1 MYIRTEMEKIIT
13 AVTLTFSITFLSLYM
28 DSINAAQVQNEGMF
42 KRTKWLK
49 GLDTS
54 QLNYGVAVS
63 DVDNDGSLEWIVA
76 GFSGPNFV
84 LKYNATTKRLVNLAK
99 QDQRFSA
106 IGDVGGQA
114 IGVCACDIDGDGR
127 EEIYF
132 LNTNNAYA
140 GRADY
145 GDSLFKWRNG
155 RYVNLYSDPVNSRM
169 DAKSFAGR
177 SVACIDRLGTGKY
190 SIIIATYSQG
200 GTGNF
205 ALVEMDENHPSNNV
219 RSGNIVLKNVASIA
233 NINKATGGR
242 GLVVGPILGNNG
254 KSDIF
259 FGNEGN
265 PWMGNPGD
273 NFLFKNLG
281 NGSFEDV
288 AEQAEIQDKYNNARG
303 ISLGDFN
310 RDGLLDIAYGNW
322 AGPHRLFMQY
332 KSAKGMRKF
341 KNVATG
347 DYAVPTKIRTVIAAD
362 FDNNGDTD
370 IFMNNI
376 CSHRNPNDREPNKLF
391 TVVPNP
397 SNNSNDPVIR
407 KIDIG
412 QAKEPRGFGTGA
424 AVTDMD
430 GDGLLD
436 LLVSHGE
443 SKTQPLQVYKVNRQ
457 LARNA
462 TGRKNNWVRVFP
474 RTKYGAPARGAHVK
488 LTTRSGRVYS
498 SVIDGGSGYLCQME
512 PIAHFGIGEDKP
524 QRLEVQYPDGVIVTV
539 SLRKS
544 DKNKIHFVDHP
555 NKVHQ

>member
-1 MYIRTEMEKIIT
+1 MNKIMMFQTTLIFVWT
-13 AVTLTFSITFLSLYM
+13 LHTIFAVPQP
-28 DSINAAQVQNEGMF
+28 DGMF
-42 KRTKWLK
+42 IKTNWLK
-49 GLDTS
+49 NLDTS

-84 LKYNATTKRLVNLAK
+84 LKFDRATKRLINLA
-99 QDQRFSA
+99 QDHRYNA
-106 IGDVGGQA
+106 IADQGGQA

-155 RYVNLYSDPVNSRM
+155 KYVNLYTDPVNSRM
-169 DAKSFAGR
+169 EAKSFAGR

-190 SIIIATYSQG
+190 SIVIATYSRG
-200 GTGNF
+200 GVGNF
-205 ALVEMDENHPSNNV
+205 ALVEMDENHPSNDV
-219 RSGNIVLKNVASIA
+219 STGNIVLKNVASVA
-233 NINKATGGR
+233 KINKATGGR

-254 KSDIF
+254 RSDIF

-281 NGSFEDV
+281 NGSFEDI
-288 AEQAEIQDKYNNARG
+288 AELAEIQDKYNNARG
-303 ISLGDFN
+303 ISLADFN

-322 AGPHRLFMQY
+322 EGEHRLFMQY
-332 KSAKGMRKF
+332 KAVGEARKF
-341 KNVATG
+341 RNIANRQ
-347 DYAVPTKIRTVIAAD
+347 YAVPTKIRTVIAAD

-376 CSHRNPNDREPNKLF
+376 CSHRDPNDREPNKLF
-391 TVVPNP
+391 TVIPNQF
-397 SNNSNDPVIR
+397 NNSSDPEI
-407 KIDIG
+407 KKMNIG

-424 AVTDMD
+424 AITDMD
-430 GDGLLD
+430 GDGVLD
-436 LLVSHGE
+436 LLISHGE
-443 SKTQPLQVYKVNRQ
+443 SQTQPLKVYRVNRDVS
-457 LARNA
+457 RNQA
-462 TGRKNNWVRVFP
+462 GKYNWVRVFP
-474 RTKYGAPARGAHVK
+474 RTKYGAPARGALVK
-488 LTTRSGRVYS
+488 LTTRTGRVYS

-512 PIAHFGIGEDKP
+512 PVAHFGLGEDKP
-524 QRLEVQYPDGVIVTV
+524 MKLDVQYPDGVVV
-539 SLRKS
+539 SASLRKS
-544 DKNKIHFVDHP
+544 DKNKVHFVDHP
-555 NKVHQ
+555 DKVN

>member
-1 MYIRTEMEKIIT
+1 MNKIMMSQTTLIFVWT
-13 AVTLTFSITFLSLYM
+13 LHTIFAVPQP
-28 DSINAAQVQNEGMF
+28 DGMF
-42 KRTKWLK
+42 IKTNWLK
-49 GLDTS
+49 NLDTS

-84 LKYNATTKRLVNLAK
+84 LKFDRATKRLINLA
-99 QDQRFSA
+99 QDHRYSA
-106 IGDVGGQA
+106 IADQGGQA

-155 RYVNLYSDPVNSRM
+155 KYVNLYTDPVNSRM
-169 DAKSFAGR
+169 EAKSFAGR

-190 SIIIATYSQG
+190 SIVIATYSRG
-200 GTGNF
+200 GVGNF
-205 ALVEMDENHPSNNV
+205 ALVEMDENHPSNDV
-219 RSGNIVLKNVASIA
+219 STGIIVLKNVASVAKID
-233 NINKATGGR
+233 KATGGR

-254 KSDIF
+254 RSDIF

-281 NGSFEDV
+281 NGSFEDI

-303 ISLGDFN
+303 ISLADFN

-322 AGPHRLFMQY
+322 EGEHRLFMQY
-332 KSAKGMRKF
+332 KAVGEARKF
-341 KNVATG
+341 RNIANRQ
-347 DYAVPTKIRTVIAAD
+347 YAVPTKIRTVIAAD

-376 CSHRNPNDREPNKLF
+376 CSHRDPNDREPNKLF
-391 TVVPNP
+391 TVIPNQF
-397 SNNSNDPVIR
+397 NNSSDPEI
-407 KIDIG
+407 KKMNIG

-424 AVTDMD
+424 AITDMD
-430 GDGLLD
+430 GDGVLD
-436 LLVSHGE
+436 LLISHGE
-443 SKTQPLQVYKVNRQ
+443 SQTQPLKVYRVNRDVS
-457 LARNA
+457 RNQA
-462 TGRKNNWVRVFP
+462 GKYNWVRVFP
-474 RTKYGAPARGAHVK
+474 RTKYGAPARGALVK
-488 LTTRSGRVYS
+488 LTTRTGRVYS

-512 PIAHFGIGEDKP
+512 PVAHFGLGEDKP
-524 QRLEVQYPDGVIVTV
+524 MKLDVQYPDGVVV
-539 SLRKS
+539 SASLRKS
-544 DKNKIHFVDHP
+544 DKNKVHFVDHP
-555 NKVHQ
+555 DKVN

>member
-1 MYIRTEMEKIIT
+1 MNKIMMFQTTLIFVWT
-13 AVTLTFSITFLSLYM
+13 LHTIFAVPQP
-28 DSINAAQVQNEGMF
+28 DGMF
-42 KRTKWLK
+42 IKTNWLK
-49 GLDTS
+49 NLDTS

-84 LKYNATTKRLVNLAK
+84 LKFDRATKRLINLA
-99 QDQRFSA
+99 QDHRYSA
-106 IGDVGGQA
+106 IADQSGQA

-155 RYVNLYSDPVNSRM
+155 KYVNLYTDPVNSRM
-169 DAKSFAGR
+169 EAKSFAGR

-190 SIIIATYSQG
+190 SIVIATYSRG
-200 GTGNF
+200 GVGNF
-205 ALVEMDENHPSNNV
+205 ALVEMDENHPSNDV
-219 RSGNIVLKNVASIA
+219 STGNIVLKNVASVAKID
-233 NINKATGGR
+233 KATGGR

-254 KSDIF
+254 RSDIF

-281 NGSFEDV
+281 NGSFEDI

-303 ISLGDFN
+303 ISLADFN

-322 AGPHRLFMQY
+322 EGEHRLFMQY
-332 KSAKGMRKF
+332 KAVGEARKF
-341 KNVATG
+341 RNIANRQ
-347 DYAVPTKIRTVIAAD
+347 YAVPTKIRTVIAAD

-376 CSHRNPNDREPNKLF
+376 CSHRDPNDREPNKLF
-391 TVVPNP
+391 TVIPNQF
-397 SNNSNDPVIR
+397 NNSSDPEI
-407 KIDIG
+407 KKMNIG

-424 AVTDMD
+424 AITDMD
-430 GDGLLD
+430 GDGVLD
-436 LLVSHGE
+436 LLISHGE
-443 SKTQPLQVYKVNRQ
+443 SQTQPLKVYRVNRDVR
-457 LARNA
+457 RNQA
-462 TGRKNNWVRVFP
+462 GKYNWVRVFP
-474 RTKYGAPARGAHVK
+474 RTKYGAPARGALVK
-488 LTTRSGRVYS
+488 LTTSTGRVYS

-512 PIAHFGIGEDKP
+512 PLAHFGLGEDKP
-524 QRLEVQYPDGVIVTV
+524 MKLDVQYPDGVVV
-539 SLRKS
+539 SASLRKS
-544 DKNKIHFVDHP
+544 DKNKVHFVDHP
-555 NKVHQ
+555 DKVN

>member
-1 MYIRTEMEKIIT
+1 MNKIMMFQTTLIFVWT
-13 AVTLTFSITFLSLYM
+13 LHTIFAVPQP
-28 DSINAAQVQNEGMF
+28 DGMF
-42 KRTKWLK
+42 IKTNWLK
-49 GLDTS
+49 NLDTS

-84 LKYNATTKRLVNLAK
+84 LKFDRATKRLINLA
-99 QDQRFSA
+99 QDHRYSA
-106 IGDVGGQA
+106 IADQGGQA

-127 EEIYF
+127 EEFYF

-155 RYVNLYSDPVNSRM
+155 KYVNLYTDPVNSRM
-169 DAKSFAGR
+169 EAKSFAGR

-190 SIIIATYSQG
+190 SIVIATYSRG
-200 GTGNF
+200 GVGNF
-205 ALVEMDENHPSNNV
+205 ALVEMDENHPSNEV
-219 RSGNIVLKNVASIA
+219 STGNIVLKNVASVARID
-233 NINKATGGR
+233 KATGGR

-254 KSDIF
+254 RSDIF

-281 NGSFEDV
+281 NGSFEDI

-303 ISLGDFN
+303 ISLADFN

-322 AGPHRLFMQY
+322 EGEHRLFMQY
-332 KSAKGMRKF
+332 KAVGEARKF
-341 KNVATG
+341 RNIANRQ
-347 DYAVPTKIRTVIAAD
+347 YAVPTKIRTVIAAD

-376 CSHRNPNDREPNKLF
+376 CSHRDPNDREPNKLF
-391 TVVPNP
+391 TVIPNQF
-397 SNNSNDPVIR
+397 NNSSDPEI
-407 KIDIG
+407 KKMNIG

-424 AVTDMD
+424 AITDMD
-430 GDGLLD
+430 GDGILD
-436 LLVSHGE
+436 LLISHGE
-443 SKTQPLQVYKVNRQ
+443 SQTQPLKVYRVNRDVS
-457 LARNA
+457 RNQA
-462 TGRKNNWVRVFP
+462 GKYNWVRVFP
-474 RTKYGAPARGAHVK
+474 RTKYGAPARGALVK
-488 LTTRSGRVYS
+488 LTTRTGRVYS

-512 PIAHFGIGEDKP
+512 PVAHFGLGEDKP
-524 QRLEVQYPDGVIVTV
+524 MKLDVQYPDGVVV
-539 SLRKS
+539 SASLRKS
-544 DKNKIHFVDHP
+544 DKNKVHFVDHP
-555 NKVHQ
+555 DKVN

>member
-1 MYIRTEMEKIIT
+1 MQWSRATRKDGADMNKIMMFQTTLIFVWT
-13 AVTLTFSITFLSLYM
+13 LHTIFAVPQP
-28 DSINAAQVQNEGMF
+28 DGMF
-42 KRTKWLK
+42 IKTNWLK
-49 GLDTS
+49 NLDTS

-84 LKYNATTKRLVNLAK
+84 LKFDRATKRLINLA
-99 QDQRFSA
+99 QDHRYSA
-106 IGDVGGQA
+106 IADQGGQA

-155 RYVNLYSDPVNSRM
+155 KYVNLYTDPVNSRM
-169 DAKSFAGR
+169 EAKSFAGR

-190 SIIIATYSQG
+190 SIVIATYSRG
-200 GTGNF
+200 GVGNF
-205 ALVEMDENHPSNNV
+205 ALVEMDENHPSNEV
-219 RSGNIVLKNVASIA
+219 STGNIVLKNVASVAKID
-233 NINKATGGR
+233 KATGGR

-254 KSDIF
+254 RSDIF

-281 NGSFEDV
+281 NGSFEDI

-303 ISLGDFN
+303 ISLADFN

-322 AGPHRLFMQY
+322 EGEHRLFMQY
-332 KSAKGMRKF
+332 KAVGEARKF
-341 KNVATG
+341 RNIANRQ
-347 DYAVPTKIRTVIAAD
+347 YAVPTKIRTVIAAD
-362 FDNNGDTD
+362 FDNNGDTE

-376 CSHRNPNDREPNKLF
+376 CSHRDLNDREPNKLF
-391 TVVPNP
+391 TVIPNQF
-397 SNNSNDPVIR
+397 NNSSDPEI
-407 KIDIG
+407 KKMNIG

-424 AVTDMD
+424 AITDMD
-430 GDGLLD
+430 GDGVLD
-436 LLVSHGE
+436 LLISHGE
-443 SKTQPLQVYKVNRQ
+443 SQTQPLKVYRVNRDVS
-457 LARNA
+457 RNQA
-462 TGRKNNWVRVFP
+462 GKYNWVRVFP
-474 RTKYGAPARGAHVK
+474 RTKYGAPARGALVK
-488 LTTRSGRVYS
+488 LTTRTGRVYS

-512 PIAHFGIGEDKP
+512 PVAHFGLGEDKP
-524 QRLEVQYPDGVIVTV
+524 MKLDVQYPDGVVV
-539 SLRKS
+539 SASLRKS
-544 DKNKIHFVDHP
+544 DKNKVHFVDHP
-555 NKVHQ
+555 DKVN

>member
-1 MYIRTEMEKIIT
+1 MFQTTLIFVWTLHTIF
-13 AVTLTFSITFLSLYM
+13 AVPQP
-28 DSINAAQVQNEGMF
+28 DRMF
-42 KRTKWLK
+42 IKTNWLK
-49 GLDTS
+49 NLDTS

-84 LKYNATTKRLVNLAK
+84 LKFDRATKRLINLA
-99 QDQRFSA
+99 QDHRYSA
-106 IGDVGGQA
+106 IADQGGQA

-155 RYVNLYSDPVNSRM
+155 KYVNLYTDPVNSRM
-169 DAKSFAGR
+169 EAKSFAGR

-190 SIIIATYSQG
+190 SIVIATYSRG
-200 GTGNF
+200 GVGNF
-205 ALVEMDENHPSNNV
+205 ALVEMDENHPSNDV
-219 RSGNIVLKNVASIA
+219 STGNIVLKNVASVAKID
-233 NINKATGGR
+233 KATGGR

-254 KSDIF
+254 RSDIF

-281 NGSFEDV
+281 NGSFEDI

-303 ISLGDFN
+303 ISLADFN

-322 AGPHRLFMQY
+322 EGEHRLFMQY
-332 KSAKGMRKF
+332 KAVGEARKF
-341 KNVATG
+341 RNIANRQ
-347 DYAVPTKIRTVIAAD
+347 YAVPTKIRTVIAAD

-376 CSHRNPNDREPNKLF
+376 CSHRDPNDREPNKLF
-391 TVVPNP
+391 TVIPNQF
-397 SNNSNDPVIR
+397 NNSSDPEI
-407 KIDIG
+407 KKMNIG

-424 AVTDMD
+424 AITDMD
-430 GDGLLD
+430 GDGVLD
-436 LLVSHGE
+436 LLISHGE
-443 SKTQPLQVYKVNRQ
+443 SQTQPLKVYRVNRDVS
-457 LARNA
+457 RNQA
-462 TGRKNNWVRVFP
+462 GKYNWVRVFP
-474 RTKYGAPARGAHVK
+474 RTKYGAPARGALVK
-488 LTTRSGRVYS
+488 LTTRTGRVYS

-512 PIAHFGIGEDKP
+512 PVAHFGLGEDKP
-524 QRLEVQYPDGVIVTV
+524 MKLDVQYPDGVVV
-539 SLRKS
+539 SASLRKS
-544 DKNKIHFVDHP
+544 DKNKVHFVDHP
-555 NKVHQ
+555 DKVN

>member
-1 MYIRTEMEKIIT
+1 MQWSRATRKDGADMNKIMMFQTTLIFVWT
-13 AVTLTFSITFLSLYM
+13 LHTIFAVPQP
-28 DSINAAQVQNEGMF
+28 DGMF
-42 KRTKWLK
+42 IKTNWLK
-49 GLDTS
+49 NLDTS

-84 LKYNATTKRLVNLAK
+84 LKFDRATKRLINLA
-99 QDQRFSA
+99 QDHRYSA
-106 IGDVGGQA
+106 IADQGGQA

-155 RYVNLYSDPVNSRM
+155 KYVNLYTDPVNSRM
-169 DAKSFAGR
+169 EAKSFAGR

-190 SIIIATYSQG
+190 SIVIATYSRG
-200 GTGNF
+200 GVGNF
-205 ALVEMDENHPSNNV
+205 ALVEMDENHPSNDV
-219 RSGNIVLKNVASIA
+219 STGNIVLKNVASVAKID
-233 NINKATGGR
+233 KATGGR

-254 KSDIF
+254 RSDIF

-281 NGSFEDV
+281 NGSFEDI

-303 ISLGDFN
+303 ISLADFN

-322 AGPHRLFMQY
+322 EGEHRLFMQY
-332 KSAKGMRKF
+332 KAVGEARKF
-341 KNVATG
+341 RNIANRQ
-347 DYAVPTKIRTVIAAD
+347 YAVPTKIRTVIAAD

-376 CSHRNPNDREPNKLF
+376 CSHRDPNDREPNKLF
-391 TVVPNP
+391 TVIPNQF
-397 SNNSNDPVIR
+397 NNSSDPEI
-407 KIDIG
+407 KKMNIG

-424 AVTDMD
+424 AITDMD
-430 GDGLLD
+430 GDGVLD
-436 LLVSHGE
+436 LLISHGE
-443 SKTQPLQVYKVNRQ
+443 SQTQPLKVYRVNRDVS
-457 LARNA
+457 RNQA
-462 TGRKNNWVRVFP
+462 GKYNWVRVFP
-474 RTKYGAPARGAHVK
+474 RTKYGAPARGALVK
-488 LTTRSGRVYS
+488 LTTRTGRVYS

-512 PIAHFGIGEDKP
+512 PVAHFGLGEDKP
-524 QRLEVQYPDGVIVTV
+524 MKLDVQYPDGVVV
-539 SLRKS
+539 SASLRKS
-544 DKNKIHFVDHP
+544 DKNKVHFVDHP
-555 NKVHQ
+555 DKVN

>member
-1 MYIRTEMEKIIT
+1 MNKIMMFQTTLIFVWT
-13 AVTLTFSITFLSLYM
+13 LHTIFAVPQP
-28 DSINAAQVQNEGMF
+28 DGMF
-42 KRTKWLK
+42 IKTNWLK
-49 GLDTS
+49 NLDTS

-84 LKYNATTKRLVNLAK
+84 LKFDRATKRLINLA
-99 QDQRFSA
+99 QDHRYSA
-106 IGDVGGQA
+106 IADQGGQA

-155 RYVNLYSDPVNSRM
+155 KYVNLYTDPVNSRM
-169 DAKSFAGR
+169 EAKSFAGR

-190 SIIIATYSQG
+190 SIVIATYSRG
-200 GTGNF
+200 GVGNF
-205 ALVEMDENHPSNNV
+205 ALVEMDENHPSNEV
-219 RSGNIVLKNVASIA
+219 STGNIVLKNVASVAKID
-233 NINKATGGR
+233 KATGGR

-254 KSDIF
+254 RSDIF

-281 NGSFEDV
+281 NGSFEDI

-303 ISLGDFN
+303 ISLADFN

-322 AGPHRLFMQY
+322 EGEHRLFMQF
-332 KSAKGMRKF
+332 KAVGEARKF
-341 KNVATG
+341 RNIANRQ
-347 DYAVPTKIRTVIAAD
+347 YAVPTKIRTVIAAD
-362 FDNNGDTD
+362 FDNNGDTE

-376 CSHRNPNDREPNKLF
+376 CSHRDLNDREPNKLF
-391 TVVPNP
+391 TVIPNQF
-397 SNNSNDPVIR
+397 NNSSDPEI
-407 KIDIG
+407 KKMNIG

-424 AVTDMD
+424 AITDMD
-430 GDGLLD
+430 GDGVLD
-436 LLVSHGE
+436 LLISHGE
-443 SKTQPLQVYKVNRQ
+443 SQTQPLKVYRVNPDVR
-457 LARNA
+457 RNQA
-462 TGRKNNWVRVFP
+462 GKYNWVRVFP
-474 RTKYGAPARGAHVK
+474 RTKYGAPARGALVK
-488 LTTRSGRVYS
+488 LTTRTGRVYS

-512 PIAHFGIGEDKP
+512 PVAHFGLGEDKP
-524 QRLEVQYPDGVIVTV
+524 MKLYVQYPDGVVV
-539 SLRKS
+539 SASLRKS
-544 DKNKIHFVDHP
+544 DKNKVHFVDHP
-555 NKVHQ
+555 DKVN

>member
-1 MYIRTEMEKIIT
+1 MQWSRATRKDGADMNKIMMFQTTLIFVWT
-13 AVTLTFSITFLSLYM
+13 LHTIFAVPQP
-28 DSINAAQVQNEGMF
+28 DGMF
-42 KRTKWLK
+42 IKTNWLK
-49 GLDTS
+49 NLDTS

-84 LKYNATTKRLVNLAK
+84 LKFDRATKRLINLA
-99 QDQRFSA
+99 QDHRYSA
-106 IGDVGGQA
+106 IADQGGQA

-155 RYVNLYSDPVNSRM
+155 KYVNLYTDPVNSRM
-169 DAKSFAGR
+169 EAKSFAGR

-190 SIIIATYSQG
+190 SIVIATYSRG
-200 GTGNF
+200 GVGNF
-205 ALVEMDENHPSNNV
+205 ALVEMDENHPSNDV
-219 RSGNIVLKNVASIA
+219 STGNIVLKNVASVAKID
-233 NINKATGGR
+233 KATGGR

-254 KSDIF
+254 RSDIF

-281 NGSFEDV
+281 NGSFEDI

-303 ISLGDFN
+303 ISLADFN

-322 AGPHRLFMQY
+322 EGEHRLFMQY
-332 KSAKGMRKF
+332 KAVGEARKF
-341 KNVATG
+341 RNIANRQ
-347 DYAVPTKIRTVIAAD
+347 YAVPTKIRTVIAAD

-376 CSHRNPNDREPNKLF
+376 CSHRDPNDREPNKLF
-391 TVVPNP
+391 TVIPNQF
-397 SNNSNDPVIR
+397 NNSSDPEI
-407 KIDIG
+407 KKMNIG

-424 AVTDMD
+424 AITDMD
-430 GDGLLD
+430 GDGVLD
-436 LLVSHGE
+436 LLISHGE
-443 SKTQPLQVYKVNRQ
+443 SQTQPLKVYRVNRDVS
-457 LARNA
+457 RNQA
-462 TGRKNNWVRVFP
+462 GKYNWVRVFP
-474 RTKYGAPARGAHVK
+474 RTKYGAPARGALVK
-488 LTTRSGRVYS
+488 LTTRTGRVYS

-512 PIAHFGIGEDKP
+512 PVAHFGLGEDKP
-524 QRLEVQYPDGVIVTV
+524 MKLDVQYPDGVVVTA

-544 DKNKIHFVDHP
+544 DKNKVHFVDHP
-555 NKVHQ
+555 DKVN

>member
-1 MYIRTEMEKIIT
+1 MNKIMMFQTTLIFVWT
-13 AVTLTFSITFLSLYM
+13 LHTIFAVPQP
-28 DSINAAQVQNEGMF
+28 DGMF
-42 KRTKWLK
+42 IKTNWLK
-49 GLDTS
+49 NLDTS

-84 LKYNATTKRLVNLAK
+84 LKFDRATKRLINLA
-99 QDQRFSA
+99 QDHRYSA
-106 IGDVGGQA
+106 IVDQGGQA

-155 RYVNLYSDPVNSRM
+155 KYVNLYTDPVNSRM
-169 DAKSFAGR
+169 EAKSFAGR

-190 SIIIATYSQG
+190 SIVIATYSRG
-200 GTGNF
+200 GVGNF
-205 ALVEMDENHPSNNV
+205 ALVEMDENHPSNDV
-219 RSGNIVLKNVASIA
+219 STGNIVLKNVASVAKID
-233 NINKATGGR
+233 KATGGR

-254 KSDIF
+254 RSDIF

-281 NGSFEDV
+281 NGSFEDI

-303 ISLGDFN
+303 ISLADFN

-322 AGPHRLFMQY
+322 EGEHRLFMQY
-332 KSAKGMRKF
+332 KAVGEARKF
-341 KNVATG
+341 RNIANRQ
-347 DYAVPTKIRTVIAAD
+347 YAVPTKIRTVIAAD

-376 CSHRNPNDREPNKLF
+376 CSHRDPNDREPNKLF
-391 TVVPNP
+391 TVIPNQF
-397 SNNSNDPVIR
+397 NNSSDPEI
-407 KIDIG
+407 KKMNIG

-424 AVTDMD
+424 AITDMD
-430 GDGLLD
+430 GDGVLD
-436 LLVSHGE
+436 LLISHGE
-443 SKTQPLQVYKVNRQ
+443 SQTQPLKVYRVNRDVS
-457 LARNA
+457 RNQA
-462 TGRKNNWVRVFP
+462 GKYNWVRVFP
-474 RTKYGAPARGAHVK
+474 RTKYGAPARGALVK
-488 LTTRSGRVYS
+488 LTTRTGRVYS

-512 PIAHFGIGEDKP
+512 PVAHFGLGEDKP
-524 QRLEVQYPDGVIVTV
+524 MKLDVQYPDGVVV
-539 SLRKS
+539 SASLRKS
-544 DKNKIHFVDHP
+544 DKNKVHFVDHP
-555 NKVHQ
+555 DKVN

>member
-1 MYIRTEMEKIIT
+1 MNKIMMFQTTLIFVLT
-13 AVTLTFSITFLSLYM
+13 LHTIFAVPQP
-28 DSINAAQVQNEGMF
+28 DGMF
-42 KRTKWLK
+42 IKTNWLK
-49 GLDTS
+49 NLDTS

-84 LKYNATTKRLVNLAK
+84 LKFDRATKRLINLA
-99 QDQRFSA
+99 QDHRYSA
-106 IGDVGGQA
+106 IADQGGQA

-155 RYVNLYSDPVNSRM
+155 KYVNLYTDPVNSRM
-169 DAKSFAGR
+169 EAKSFAGR

-190 SIIIATYSQG
+190 SIVIATYSRG
-200 GTGNF
+200 GVGNF
-205 ALVEMDENHPSNNV
+205 ALVEMDENHPSNEV
-219 RSGNIVLKNVASIA
+219 STGNIVLKNVASVAKID
-233 NINKATGGR
+233 KATGGR

-254 KSDIF
+254 RSDIF

-281 NGSFEDV
+281 NGSFEDI

-303 ISLGDFN
+303 ISLADFN

-322 AGPHRLFMQY
+322 EGEHRLFMQF
-332 KSAKGMRKF
+332 KAVGEARKF
-341 KNVATG
+341 RNIANRQ
-347 DYAVPTKIRTVIAAD
+347 YAVPTKIRTVIAAD

-376 CSHRNPNDREPNKLF
+376 CSHRDPNDREPNKLF
-391 TVVPNP
+391 TIIPNQF
-397 SNNSNDPVIR
+397 NNSSDPEI
-407 KIDIG
+407 KKMNIG

-424 AVTDMD
+424 AITDMD
-430 GDGLLD
+430 GDGVLD
-436 LLVSHGE
+436 LLISHGE
-443 SKTQPLQVYKVNRQ
+443 SQTQPLKVYRVNRDVS
-457 LARNA
+457 RNQA
-462 TGRKNNWVRVFP
+462 GKYNWVRVFP
-474 RTKYGAPARGAHVK
+474 RTKYGAPARGALVK
-488 LTTRSGRVYS
+488 LTTRTGRVYS

-512 PIAHFGIGEDKP
+512 PVAHFGLGEDKP
-524 QRLEVQYPDGVIVTV
+524 MKLDVQYPDGVVV
-539 SLRKS
+539 SASLRKS
-544 DKNKIHFVDHP
+544 DKNKVHFVDHP
-555 NKVHQ
+555 DKVN

>member
-1 MYIRTEMEKIIT
+1 MNKIMMFQTTLIFVWT
-13 AVTLTFSITFLSLYM
+13 LHTIFAVPQP
-28 DSINAAQVQNEGMF
+28 DGMF
-42 KRTKWLK
+42 IKTNWLK
-49 GLDTS
+49 NLDTS

-84 LKYNATTKRLVNLAK
+84 LKFDRATKRLINLA
-99 QDQRFSA
+99 QDHRYSA
-106 IGDVGGQA
+106 IADQGGQA

-155 RYVNLYSDPVNSRM
+155 KYVNLYTDPVNSRM
-169 DAKSFAGR
+169 EAKSFAGR
-177 SVACIDRLGTGKY
+177 SVACIDKLGTGKY
-190 SIIIATYSQG
+190 SIVIATYSRG
-200 GTGNF
+200 GVGNF
-205 ALVEMDENHPSNNV
+205 ALVEMDENHPSNDV
-219 RSGNIVLKNVASIA
+219 STGNIVLKNVASVARID
-233 NINKATGGR
+233 KATGGR

-254 KSDIF
+254 RSDIF

-281 NGSFEDV
+281 NGSFEDI

-303 ISLGDFN
+303 LSLADFN

-322 AGPHRLFMQY
+322 EGEHRLFMQY
-332 KSAKGMRKF
+332 KAVGEARKF
-341 KNVATG
+341 RNIANRQ
-347 DYAVPTKIRTVIAAD
+347 YAVPTKIRTVIAAD

-376 CSHRNPNDREPNKLF
+376 CSHRDPNDREPNKLF
-391 TVVPNP
+391 TVIPNQF
-397 SNNSNDPVIR
+397 NNSSDPEI
-407 KIDIG
+407 KKMNIG

-424 AVTDMD
+424 AITDMD
-430 GDGLLD
+430 GDGILD
-436 LLVSHGE
+436 LLISHGE
-443 SKTQPLQVYKVNRQ
+443 SQTQPLKVYRVNRDVS
-457 LARNA
+457 RNQA
-462 TGRKNNWVRVFP
+462 GKYNWVRVFP
-474 RTKYGAPARGAHVK
+474 RTKYGAPARGALVK
-488 LTTRSGRVYS
+488 LTTRTGRVYS

-512 PIAHFGIGEDKP
+512 PVAHFGLGEDKP
-524 QRLEVQYPDGVIVTV
+524 MKLDVQYPDGVVV
-539 SLRKS
+539 SASLRKS
-544 DKNKIHFVDHP
+544 DKNKVHFVDHP
-555 NKVHQ
+555 DKVN

>member
-1 MYIRTEMEKIIT
+1 MKKIMMFQTTLIFVLT
-13 AVTLTFSITFLSLYM
+13 LHTIFAVPQP
-28 DSINAAQVQNEGMF
+28 DGMF
-42 KRTKWLK
+42 IKTNWLK
-49 GLDTS
+49 NLDTS

-84 LKYNATTKRLVNLAK
+84 LKFDRATKRLINLA
-99 QDQRFSA
+99 QDHRYNA
-106 IGDVGGQA
+106 IADQGGQA

-155 RYVNLYSDPVNSRM
+155 KYVNLYTDPVNSRM
-169 DAKSFAGR
+169 EAKSFAGR

-190 SIIIATYSQG
+190 SIVIATYSRG
-200 GTGNF
+200 GVGNF
-205 ALVEMDENHPSNNV
+205 ALVEMDENRPSNDVSN
-219 RSGNIVLKNVASIA
+219 GNIVLKNVASVAKID
-233 NINKATGGR
+233 KATGGR

-254 KSDIF
+254 RSDIF

-281 NGSFEDV
+281 NGSFEDI

-303 ISLGDFN
+303 ISLADFN

-322 AGPHRLFMQY
+322 EGEHRLFMQF
-332 KSAKGMRKF
+332 KAVGEARKF
-341 KNVATG
+341 RNIANRQ
-347 DYAVPTKIRTVIAAD
+347 YAVPTKIRTVIAAD

-376 CSHRNPNDREPNKLF
+376 CSHRDPNDREPNKLF
-391 TVVPNP
+391 TIIPNQF
-397 SNNSNDPVIR
+397 NNSSDPEI
-407 KIDIG
+407 KKMNIG

-424 AVTDMD
+424 AITDMD
-430 GDGLLD
+430 GDGVLD
-436 LLVSHGE
+436 LLISHGE
-443 SKTQPLQVYKVNRQ
+443 SQTQPLKVYRVNRDVS
-457 LARNA
+457 RNQA
-462 TGRKNNWVRVFP
+462 GKYNWVRVFP
-474 RTKYGAPARGAHVK
+474 RTKYGAPARGALVK
-488 LTTRSGRVYS
+488 LTTRTGRVYS

-512 PIAHFGIGEDKP
+512 PVAHFGLGEDKP
-524 QRLEVQYPDGVIVTV
+524 MKLDVQYPDGVVV
-539 SLRKS
+539 SASLRKS
-544 DKNKIHFVDHP
+544 DKNKAHFVDHP
-555 NKVHQ
+555 DKVN

>member
-1 MYIRTEMEKIIT
+1 MNKIMMFQTTLIFVWNLHT
-13 AVTLTFSITFLSLYM
+13 IFAVPQP
-28 DSINAAQVQNEGMF
+28 DGMF
-42 KRTKWLK
+42 IKTNWLK
-49 GLDTS
+49 NLDTS

-84 LKYNATTKRLVNLAK
+84 LKFDRATKRLINLA
-99 QDQRFSA
+99 QDHRYSA
-106 IGDVGGQA
+106 IADQGGQA

-155 RYVNLYSDPVNSRM
+155 KYVNLYTDPVNSRM
-169 DAKSFAGR
+169 EAKSFAGR

-190 SIIIATYSQG
+190 SIVIATYSRG
-200 GTGNF
+200 GVGNF
-205 ALVEMDENHPSNNV
+205 ALVEMDENHPSNDV
-219 RSGNIVLKNVASIA
+219 STGNIVLKNVASVVKID
-233 NINKATGGR
+233 KATGGR

-254 KSDIF
+254 RSDIF

-281 NGSFEDV
+281 NGSFEDI

-303 ISLGDFN
+303 ISLADFN

-322 AGPHRLFMQY
+322 EGEHRLFMQY
-332 KSAKGMRKF
+332 KAVGEARKF
-341 KNVATG
+341 RNIANRQ
-347 DYAVPTKIRTVIAAD
+347 YAVPTKIRTVIAAD

-376 CSHRNPNDREPNKLF
+376 CSHRDPNDREPNKLF
-391 TVVPNP
+391 TVIPNQF
-397 SNNSNDPVIR
+397 NNSSDPEI
-407 KIDIG
+407 KKMNIG

-424 AVTDMD
+424 AITDMD
-430 GDGLLD
+430 GDGILD
-436 LLVSHGE
+436 LLISHGE
-443 SKTQPLQVYKVNRQ
+443 SQTQPLKVYRVNRDVS
-457 LARNA
+457 RNQA
-462 TGRKNNWVRVFP
+462 GKYNWVRVFP
-474 RTKYGAPARGAHVK
+474 RTKYGAPARGALVK
-488 LTTRSGRVYS
+488 LTTRTGRVYS

-512 PIAHFGIGEDKP
+512 PVAHFGLGEDKP
-524 QRLEVQYPDGVIVTV
+524 MKLDVQYPDGVVV
-539 SLRKS
+539 SASLRKS
-544 DKNKIHFVDHP
+544 DKNKVHFVDHP
-555 NKVHQ
+555 DKVN

>member
-1 MYIRTEMEKIIT
+1 MNKIMMFQTTLIFVWT
-13 AVTLTFSITFLSLYM
+13 LHTIFAVPQP
-28 DSINAAQVQNEGMF
+28 DGMF
-42 KRTKWLK
+42 IKTNWLK
-49 GLDTS
+49 NLDTS

-84 LKYNATTKRLVNLAK
+84 LKFDRATKRLINLA
-99 QDQRFSA
+99 QDHRYNA
-106 IGDVGGQA
+106 IADQGGQA

-155 RYVNLYSDPVNSRM
+155 KYVNLYTDPVNSRM
-169 DAKSFAGR
+169 EAKSFAGR

-190 SIIIATYSQG
+190 SIVIATYSRG
-200 GTGNF
+200 GVGNF
-205 ALVEMDENHPSNNV
+205 ALVEMDENHPSNDVSN
-219 RSGNIVLKNVASIA
+219 GNIVLKNVASVAKID
-233 NINKATGGR
+233 KATGGR

-254 KSDIF
+254 RSDIF

-281 NGSFEDV
+281 NGSFEDI

-303 ISLGDFN
+303 ISLADFN

-322 AGPHRLFMQY
+322 EGEHRLFMQY
-332 KSAKGMRKF
+332 KAVGEARKF
-341 KNVATG
+341 RNIANRQ
-347 DYAVPTKIRTVIAAD
+347 YAVPTKIRTVIAAD

-376 CSHRNPNDREPNKLF
+376 CSHRDPNDREPNKLF
-391 TVVPNP
+391 TIIPNQF
-397 SNNSNDPVIR
+397 NNSSDPEI
-407 KIDIG
+407 KKMNIG

-424 AVTDMD
+424 AITDMD
-430 GDGLLD
+430 GDGVLD
-436 LLVSHGE
+436 LLISHGE
-443 SKTQPLQVYKVNRQ
+443 SQTQPLKVYRVNRDVS
-457 LARNA
+457 RNQA
-462 TGRKNNWVRVFP
+462 GKYNWVRVFP
-474 RTKYGAPARGAHVK
+474 RTKYGAPARGALVK
-488 LTTRSGRVYS
+488 LTTRTGRVYS

-512 PIAHFGIGEDKP
+512 PVAHFGLGEDKP
-524 QRLEVQYPDGVIVTV
+524 MKLDVQYPDGVVV
-539 SLRKS
+539 SASLRKS
-544 DKNKIHFVDHP
+544 DKNKVHFVDHP
-555 NKVHQ
+555 DKVN

>member
-1 MYIRTEMEKIIT
+1 MNKIMMFQTTLIFVWT
-13 AVTLTFSITFLSLYM
+13 LHTIFAVPQP
-28 DSINAAQVQNEGMF
+28 DGMF
-42 KRTKWLK
+42 IKTNWLK
-49 GLDTS
+49 NLDTS

-76 GFSGPNFV
+76 AFSGPNFV
-84 LKYNATTKRLVNLAK
+84 LKFDRATKRLINLA
-99 QDQRFSA
+99 QDHRYSA
-106 IGDVGGQA
+106 IADQGGQA

-155 RYVNLYSDPVNSRM
+155 KYVNLYTDPVNSRM
-169 DAKSFAGR
+169 EAKSFAGR

-190 SIIIATYSQG
+190 SIVIATYSRG
-200 GTGNF
+200 GVGNF
-205 ALVEMDENHPSNNV
+205 ALVEMDENHPSNDV
-219 RSGNIVLKNVASIA
+219 STGNIVLKNVASVAKID
-233 NINKATGGR
+233 KATGGR

-254 KSDIF
+254 RSDIF

-281 NGSFEDV
+281 NGSFEDI

-303 ISLGDFN
+303 ISLADFN

-322 AGPHRLFMQY
+322 EGEHRLFMQF
-332 KSAKGMRKF
+332 KAVGDARKF
-341 KNVATG
+341 RNIANRQ
-347 DYAVPTKIRTVIAAD
+347 YAVPTKIRTVIAAD

-376 CSHRNPNDREPNKLF
+376 CSHRDPNDREPNKLF
-391 TVVPNP
+391 TVIPNQF
-397 SNNSNDPVIR
+397 NNSSDPEI
-407 KIDIG
+407 KKMNIG

-424 AVTDMD
+424 AITDMD
-430 GDGLLD
+430 GDGVLD
-436 LLVSHGE
+436 LLISHGE
-443 SKTQPLQVYKVNRQ
+443 SQTQPLKVYRVNRDVS
-457 LARNA
+457 RNQA
-462 TGRKNNWVRVFP
+462 GKYNWVRVFP
-474 RTKYGAPARGAHVK
+474 RTKYGAPARGALVK
-488 LTTRSGRVYS
+488 LTTRTGRVYS

-512 PIAHFGIGEDKP
+512 PVAHFGLGEDKP
-524 QRLEVQYPDGVIVTV
+524 MKLDVQYPDGVVV
-539 SLRKS
+539 SASLRKS
-544 DKNKIHFVDHP
+544 DKNKVHFVDHP
-555 NKVHQ
+555 DKVN

>member
-1 MYIRTEMEKIIT
+1 MNKIMMFQTTLIFVWT
-13 AVTLTFSITFLSLYM
+13 LHTIFAVPQP
-28 DSINAAQVQNEGMF
+28 DGMF
-42 KRTKWLK
+42 IKTNWLK
-49 GLDTS
+49 NLDTS

-84 LKYNATTKRLVNLAK
+84 LKFDRATKRLINLA
-99 QDQRFSA
+99 QDHRYSA
-106 IGDVGGQA
+106 IADQGGQA

-155 RYVNLYSDPVNSRM
+155 KYVNLYTDPGNSRM
-169 DAKSFAGR
+169 EAKSFAGR

-190 SIIIATYSQG
+190 SIVIATYSRG
-200 GTGNF
+200 GVGNF
-205 ALVEMDENHPSNNV
+205 ALVEMDENHPSNEV
-219 RSGNIVLKNVASIA
+219 STGNIVLKNVASVAKID
-233 NINKATGGR
+233 KATGGR

-254 KSDIF
+254 RSDIF

-281 NGSFEDV
+281 NGSFEDI

-303 ISLGDFN
+303 ISLADFN

-322 AGPHRLFMQY
+322 EGEHRLFMQF
-332 KSAKGMRKF
+332 KAVGDARKF
-341 KNVATG
+341 RNIANRQ
-347 DYAVPTKIRTVIAAD
+347 YAVPTKIRTLIAAD

-376 CSHRNPNDREPNKLF
+376 CSHRDPNDREPNKLF
-391 TVVPNP
+391 TVIPNQF
-397 SNNSNDPVIR
+397 NNSSDPEI
-407 KIDIG
+407 KKMNIG

-424 AVTDMD
+424 AITDMD
-430 GDGLLD
+430 GDGVLD
-436 LLVSHGE
+436 LLISHGE
-443 SKTQPLQVYKVNRQ
+443 SQTQPLKVYRVNRDVS
-457 LARNA
+457 RNQA
-462 TGRKNNWVRVFP
+462 GKYNWVRVFP
-474 RTKYGAPARGAHVK
+474 RTKYGAPARGALVK
-488 LTTRSGRVYS
+488 LTTRTGRVYS

-512 PIAHFGIGEDKP
+512 PVAHFGLGEDKP
-524 QRLEVQYPDGVIVTV
+524 MKLDVQYPDGVVV
-539 SLRKS
+539 SASLRKS
-544 DKNKIHFVDHP
+544 DKNKVHFVDHP
-555 NKVHQ
+555 DKVN

>member
-1 MYIRTEMEKIIT
+1 MNKIMMFQTTLIFVWT
-13 AVTLTFSITFLSLYM
+13 LHTIFAVPQP
-28 DSINAAQVQNEGMF
+28 DGMF
-42 KRTKWLK
+42 IKTNWLK
-49 GLDTS
+49 NLDTS

-84 LKYNATTKRLVNLAK
+84 LKFDRATKRLINLA
-99 QDQRFSA
+99 QDHRYNA
-106 IGDVGGQA
+106 IADQGGQA

-155 RYVNLYSDPVNSRM
+155 KYVNLYTDPVNSRM
-169 DAKSFAGR
+169 EAKSFAGR

-190 SIIIATYSQG
+190 SIVIATYSRG
-200 GTGNF
+200 GVGNF
-205 ALVEMDENHPSNNV
+205 ALVEMDENHPSNEV
-219 RSGNIVLKNVASIA
+219 STGNIVLKNVASVAKID
-233 NINKATGGR
+233 KATGGR

-254 KSDIF
+254 RSDIF

-281 NGSFEDV
+281 NGSFEDI

-303 ISLGDFN
+303 ISLADFN

-322 AGPHRLFMQY
+322 EGEHRLFMQY
-332 KSAKGMRKF
+332 KAVGEARKF
-341 KNVATG
+341 RNIANRQ
-347 DYAVPTKIRTVIAAD
+347 YAVPTKIRTVIAAD

-376 CSHRNPNDREPNKLF
+376 CSHRDPNDREPNKLF
-391 TVVPNP
+391 TVIPNQF
-397 SNNSNDPVIR
+397 NNSSDPEI
-407 KIDIG
+407 KKMNIG

-424 AVTDMD
+424 AITDMD
-430 GDGLLD
+430 GDGVLD
-436 LLVSHGE
+436 LLISHGE
-443 SKTQPLQVYKVNRQ
+443 SQTQPLKVYRVNRDVS
-457 LARNA
+457 RNQA
-462 TGRKNNWVRVFP
+462 GKYNWVRVFP
-474 RTKYGAPARGAHVK
+474 RTKYGAPARGALVK
-488 LTTRSGRVYS
+488 LTTRTGRVYS

-512 PIAHFGIGEDKP
+512 PVAHFGLGEDKP
-524 QRLEVQYPDGVIVTV
+524 MKLDVQYPDGVVV
-539 SLRKS
+539 SASLRKS
-544 DKNKIHFVDHP
+544 DKNKVHFVDHP
-555 NKVHQ
+555 DKVN

>member
-1 MYIRTEMEKIIT
+1 MNKIMMFQTTLIFVWT
-13 AVTLTFSITFLSLYM
+13 LHTIFAVPQP
-28 DSINAAQVQNEGMF
+28 DGMF
-42 KRTKWLK
+42 IKTNWLK
-49 GLDTS
+49 NLDTS

-84 LKYNATTKRLVNLAK
+84 LKFDRATKRLINLA
-99 QDQRFSA
+99 QDHRYSA
-106 IGDVGGQA
+106 IADQGGQA

-155 RYVNLYSDPVNSRM
+155 KYVNLYTDPVNSRM
-169 DAKSFAGR
+169 EAKSFAGR

-190 SIIIATYSQG
+190 SIVIATYSRG
-200 GTGNF
+200 GVGNF
-205 ALVEMDENHPSNNV
+205 ALVEMDENHPSNDV
-219 RSGNIVLKNVASIA
+219 STGNIVLKNVASVAKID
-233 NINKATGGR
+233 KATGGR

-254 KSDIF
+254 RSDIF

-281 NGSFEDV
+281 NGSFEDI

-303 ISLGDFN
+303 VSLADFN

-322 AGPHRLFMQY
+322 EGEHRLFMQY
-332 KSAKGMRKF
+332 KAVGEARKF
-341 KNVATG
+341 RNIANRQ
-347 DYAVPTKIRTVIAAD
+347 YAVPTKIRTVIAAD

-376 CSHRNPNDREPNKLF
+376 CSHRDPNDREPNKLF
-391 TVVPNP
+391 TVIPNQF
-397 SNNSNDPVIR
+397 NNSSDPEI
-407 KIDIG
+407 KKMNIG

-424 AVTDMD
+424 AITDID
-430 GDGLLD
+430 GDGVLD
-436 LLVSHGE
+436 LLISHGE
-443 SKTQPLQVYKVNRQ
+443 SQTQPLKVYRVNRDVS
-457 LARNA
+457 RNQA
-462 TGRKNNWVRVFP
+462 GKYNWVRVFP
-474 RTKYGAPARGAHVK
+474 RTKYEAPARGALVK
-488 LTTRSGRVYS
+488 LTTRTGRVYS

-512 PIAHFGIGEDKP
+512 PVAHFGLGEDKP
-524 QRLEVQYPDGVIVTV
+524 MKLDVQYPDGVVV
-539 SLRKS
+539 SASLRKS
-544 DKNKIHFVDHP
+544 DKNKVHFVDHP
-555 NKVHQ
+555 DKVN

>member
-1 MYIRTEMEKIIT
+1 MNKIMMFQTTLIFVWT
-13 AVTLTFSITFLSLYM
+13 LHTIFAVPQP
-28 DSINAAQVQNEGMF
+28 DGMF
-42 KRTKWLK
+42 IKTNWLK
-49 GLDTS
+49 NLDTS

-84 LKYNATTKRLVNLAK
+84 LKFDRATKRLINLA
-99 QDQRFSA
+99 QDHRYSA
-106 IGDVGGQA
+106 IADQGGQA

-155 RYVNLYSDPVNSRM
+155 KYVNLYTDPGNSRM
-169 DAKSFAGR
+169 EAKSFAGR

-190 SIIIATYSQG
+190 SIVIATYSRG
-200 GTGNF
+200 GVGNF
-205 ALVEMDENHPSNNV
+205 ALVEMDENHPSNEV
-219 RSGNIVLKNVASIA
+219 STGNIVLKNVASVARID
-233 NINKATGGR
+233 KATGGR

-254 KSDIF
+254 RSDIF

-281 NGSFEDV
+281 NGSFEDI

-303 ISLGDFN
+303 ISLADFN

-322 AGPHRLFMQY
+322 EGEHRLFMQY
-332 KSAKGMRKF
+332 KAVGEARKF
-341 KNVATG
+341 RNIANRQ
-347 DYAVPTKIRTVIAAD
+347 YAVPTKIRTVIAAD

-376 CSHRNPNDREPNKLF
+376 CSHRDPNDREPNKLF
-391 TVVPNP
+391 TIIPNQF
-397 SNNSNDPVIR
+397 NNSSDPEI
-407 KIDIG
+407 KKMNIG

-424 AVTDMD
+424 AITDMD
-430 GDGLLD
+430 GDGVLD
-436 LLVSHGE
+436 LLISHGE
-443 SKTQPLQVYKVNRQ
+443 SQTQPLKVYRVNRDVS
-457 LARNA
+457 RNQA
-462 TGRKNNWVRVFP
+462 GKYNWVRVFP
-474 RTKYGAPARGAHVK
+474 RTKYGAPARGALVK
-488 LTTRSGRVYS
+488 LTTRTGRVYS

-512 PIAHFGIGEDKP
+512 PVAHFGLGEDKP
-524 QRLEVQYPDGVIVTV
+524 MKLDVQYPDGVVV
-539 SLRKS
+539 SASLRKS
-544 DKNKIHFVDHP
+544 DKNKVHFVDHP
-555 NKVHQ
+555 DKVN

>member
-1 MYIRTEMEKIIT
+1 MNKIMMFQTTLIFVWT
-13 AVTLTFSITFLSLYM
+13 LHTIFAVPQP
-28 DSINAAQVQNEGMF
+28 DGMF
-42 KRTKWLK
+42 IKTNWLK
-49 GLDTS
+49 NLDTS

-84 LKYNATTKRLVNLAK
+84 LKFDRATKRLINLA
-99 QDQRFSA
+99 QDHRYSA
-106 IGDVGGQA
+106 IADQGGQA

-155 RYVNLYSDPVNSRM
+155 KYVNLYTDPVNSRM
-169 DAKSFAGR
+169 EAKSFAGR

-190 SIIIATYSQG
+190 SIVIATYSRG
-200 GTGNF
+200 GVGNF
-205 ALVEMDENHPSNNV
+205 ALVEMDENHPSNDV
-219 RSGNIVLKNVASIA
+219 STGNIVLKNVASVARID
-233 NINKATGGR
+233 KATGGR

-254 KSDIF
+254 RSDIF

-273 NFLFKNLG
+273 NFLFKNWG
-281 NGSFEDV
+281 NGSFEDI

-303 ISLGDFN
+303 ISLADFN

-322 AGPHRLFMQY
+322 EGEHRLFMQY
-332 KSAKGMRKF
+332 KAVGEARKF
-341 KNVATG
+341 RNIANRQ
-347 DYAVPTKIRTVIAAD
+347 YAVPTKIRTVIAAD

-376 CSHRNPNDREPNKLF
+376 CSHRDPNDREPNKLF
-391 TVVPNP
+391 TVIPNQF
-397 SNNSNDPVIR
+397 NNSSDPEI
-407 KIDIG
+407 IG

-424 AVTDMD
+424 AITDMD
-430 GDGLLD
+430 GDGVLD
-436 LLVSHGE
+436 LLISHGE
-443 SKTQPLQVYKVNRQ
+443 SQTQPLKVYRVNRDVS
-457 LARNA
+457 RNKA
-462 TGRKNNWVRVFP
+462 GKYNWVRVFP
-474 RTKYGAPARGAHVK
+474 RTKYGAPARGALVK
-488 LTTRSGRVYS
+488 LTTRTGRVYS

-512 PIAHFGIGEDKP
+512 PVAHFGLGEDKP
-524 QRLEVQYPDGVIVTV
+524 MKLDVQYPDGVNVSA

-544 DKNKIHFVDHP
+544 DKNKVHFVDHP
-555 NKVHQ
+555 DKVN

>member
-1 MYIRTEMEKIIT
+1 MNKIMMFQTTLIFVWT
-13 AVTLTFSITFLSLYM
+13 LHTIFAVPQP
-28 DSINAAQVQNEGMF
+28 DGMF
-42 KRTKWLK
+42 IKTNWLK
-49 GLDTS
+49 NLDTS

-84 LKYNATTKRLVNLAK
+84 LKFDRATKRLINLA
-99 QDQRFSA
+99 QDHRYSA
-106 IGDVGGQA
+106 IADQGGQA

-140 GRADY
+140 GRSDY

-155 RYVNLYSDPVNSRM
+155 KYVNLYTDPVNSRM
-169 DAKSFAGR
+169 EAKSFAGR

-190 SIIIATYSQG
+190 SIVIATYSRG
-200 GTGNF
+200 GVGNF
-205 ALVEMDENHPSNNV
+205 ALVEMDENHPSNEV
-219 RSGNIVLKNVASIA
+219 STGNIVLKNIASVAKID
-233 NINKATGGR
+233 KATGGR

-254 KSDIF
+254 RSDIF

-281 NGSFEDV
+281 NGSFEDI

-303 ISLGDFN
+303 ISLADFN

-322 AGPHRLFMQY
+322 EGEHRLFMQF
-332 KSAKGMRKF
+332 KAVGEARKF
-341 KNVATG
+341 RNIANRQ
-347 DYAVPTKIRTVIAAD
+347 YAVPTKIRTVIAAD

-376 CSHRNPNDREPNKLF
+376 CSHRDPNDREPNKLF
-391 TVVPNP
+391 TVIPNQF
-397 SNNSNDPVIR
+397 NNSSDPEI
-407 KIDIG
+407 KKMNIG

-424 AVTDMD
+424 AITDMD
-430 GDGLLD
+430 GDGVLD
-436 LLVSHGE
+436 LLISHGE
-443 SKTQPLQVYKVNRQ
+443 SQTQPLKVYRVNRDVS
-457 LARNA
+457 RNQA
-462 TGRKNNWVRVFP
+462 GKYNWVRVFP
-474 RTKYGAPARGAHVK
+474 RTKYGAPARGALVK
-488 LTTRSGRVYS
+488 LTTRTGRVYS

-512 PIAHFGIGEDKP
+512 PVAHFGLGEDKP
-524 QRLEVQYPDGVIVTV
+524 MKLDVQYPDGVVV
-539 SLRKS
+539 SASLRKS
-544 DKNKIHFVDHP
+544 DKNKVHFVDHP
-555 NKVHQ
+555 DKVS

>member
-1 MYIRTEMEKIIT
+1 MNKIMMFQTTLIFVLT
-13 AVTLTFSITFLSLYM
+13 LHTIFAVPQP
-28 DSINAAQVQNEGMF
+28 DGMF
-42 KRTKWLK
+42 IKTNWLK
-49 GLDTS
+49 NLDTS

-84 LKYNATTKRLVNLAK
+84 LKFDRATKRLINLA
-99 QDQRFSA
+99 QDHRYSA
-106 IGDVGGQA
+106 IADQGGQA

-155 RYVNLYSDPVNSRM
+155 KYVNLYTDPVNSRM
-169 DAKSFAGR
+169 EAKSFAGR

-190 SIIIATYSQG
+190 SIVIATYSRG
-200 GTGNF
+200 GVGNF
-205 ALVEMDENHPSNNV
+205 ALVEMDENHPSNEV
-219 RSGNIVLKNVASIA
+219 STGNIVLKNVASVARID
-233 NINKATGGR
+233 KATGGR

-254 KSDIF
+254 RSDIF

-281 NGSFEDV
+281 NGSFEDI

-303 ISLGDFN
+303 ISLADFN

-322 AGPHRLFMQY
+322 EGEHRLFMQF
-332 KSAKGMRKF
+332 KAVGEARKF
-341 KNVATG
+341 RNIANRQ
-347 DYAVPTKIRTVIAAD
+347 YAVPTKIRTVIAAD

-376 CSHRNPNDREPNKLF
+376 CSHRDPNDREPNKLF
-391 TVVPNP
+391 TVIPNQF
-397 SNNSNDPVIR
+397 NNSSDPEI
-407 KIDIG
+407 KKMNIG

-424 AVTDMD
+424 AITDMD
-430 GDGLLD
+430 GDGVLD
-436 LLVSHGE
+436 LLISHGE
-443 SKTQPLQVYKVNRQ
+443 SQTQPLKVYRVNRDVS
-457 LARNA
+457 RNQA
-462 TGRKNNWVRVFP
+462 GKYNWVRVFP
-474 RTKYGAPARGAHVK
+474 RTKYGAPARGALVK
-488 LTTRSGRVYS
+488 LTTRTGRVYS

-512 PIAHFGIGEDKP
+512 PVAHFGLGEDKP
-524 QRLEVQYPDGVIVTV
+524 MKLDVQYPDGVVV
-539 SLRKS
+539 SASLRKS
-544 DKNKIHFVDHP
+544 DKKKVHFVDHP
-555 NKVHQ
+555 DKVN

>member
-1 MYIRTEMEKIIT
+1 MNKIMMFQTTLIFVWT
-13 AVTLTFSITFLSLYM
+13 MHTIFAVPQP
-28 DSINAAQVQNEGMF
+28 DGMF
-42 KRTKWLK
+42 IKTNWLK
-49 GLDTS
+49 NLDTS

-84 LKYNATTKRLVNLAK
+84 LKFDRATKRLINLA
-99 QDQRFSA
+99 QDHRYSA
-106 IGDVGGQA
+106 IADQGGQA

-145 GDSLFKWRNG
+145 GDSLFKWRKG
-155 RYVNLYSDPVNSRM
+155 KYVNLYTDPVNSRM
-169 DAKSFAGR
+169 EAKSFAGR

-190 SIIIATYSQG
+190 SIVIATYSRG
-200 GTGNF
+200 GVGNF
-205 ALVEMDENHPSNNV
+205 ALVEMDENHPSNDV
-219 RSGNIVLKNVASIA
+219 STGNIVLKNVASVAKID
-233 NINKATGGR
+233 KATGGR

-254 KSDIF
+254 RSDIF

-281 NGSFEDV
+281 NGSFEDI

-303 ISLGDFN
+303 ISLADFN

-322 AGPHRLFMQY
+322 EGEHRLFMQY
-332 KSAKGMRKF
+332 KAVGEARKF
-341 KNVATG
+341 RNIANRQ
-347 DYAVPTKIRTVIAAD
+347 YAVPTKIRTVIAAD

-376 CSHRNPNDREPNKLF
+376 CSHRDPNDREPNKLF
-391 TVVPNP
+391 TVIPNQF
-397 SNNSNDPVIR
+397 NNSSDPEI
-407 KIDIG
+407 KKMNIG

-424 AVTDMD
+424 AITDMD
-430 GDGLLD
+430 GDGVLD
-436 LLVSHGE
+436 LLISHGE
-443 SKTQPLQVYKVNRQ
+443 SQTQPLKVYRVNRDVS
-457 LARNA
+457 RNQA
-462 TGRKNNWVRVFP
+462 GKYNWVRVFP
-474 RTKYGAPARGAHVK
+474 RTKYGAPARGALVK
-488 LTTRSGRVYS
+488 LTTRTGRVYS

-512 PIAHFGIGEDKP
+512 PVAHFGLGEDKP
-524 QRLEVQYPDGVIVTV
+524 MKLDVQYPDGVVV
-539 SLRKS
+539 SASLRKS
-544 DKNKIHFVDHP
+544 DKNKVHFVDHP
-555 NKVHQ
+555 DKVN

>member
-1 MYIRTEMEKIIT
+1 MNKIMMFQTTLIFVWT
-13 AVTLTFSITFLSLYM
+13 MHTIFAVPQP
-28 DSINAAQVQNEGMF
+28 DGMF
-42 KRTKWLK
+42 IKTNWLK
-49 GLDTS
+49 NLDTS

-84 LKYNATTKRLVNLAK
+84 LKFDCATKRLINLA
-99 QDQRFSA
+99 QDHRYSA
-106 IGDVGGQA
+106 IADQGGQA

-155 RYVNLYSDPVNSRM
+155 KYVNLYTDPVNSRM
-169 DAKSFAGR
+169 EAKSFAGR

-190 SIIIATYSQG
+190 SIVIATYSRG
-200 GTGNF
+200 GVGNF
-205 ALVEMDENHPSNNV
+205 ALVEMDENHPSNDV
-219 RSGNIVLKNVASIA
+219 STGNIVLKNVASVAKID
-233 NINKATGGR
+233 KATGGR

-254 KSDIF
+254 RSDIF

-281 NGSFEDV
+281 NGSFEDI

-303 ISLGDFN
+303 ISLADFN

-322 AGPHRLFMQY
+322 EGEHRLFMQY
-332 KSAKGMRKF
+332 KAVGEARKF
-341 KNVATG
+341 RNIANRQ
-347 DYAVPTKIRTVIAAD
+347 YAVPTKIRTVIAAD

-376 CSHRNPNDREPNKLF
+376 CSHRDPNDREPNKLF
-391 TVVPNP
+391 TVIPNQF
-397 SNNSNDPVIR
+397 NNSSDPEI
-407 KIDIG
+407 KKMNIG

-424 AVTDMD
+424 AITDMD
-430 GDGLLD
+430 GDGILD
-436 LLVSHGE
+436 LLISHGE
-443 SKTQPLQVYKVNRQ
+443 SQTQPLKVYRVNRDVS
-457 LARNA
+457 RNQA
-462 TGRKNNWVRVFP
+462 GKYNWVRVFP
-474 RTKYGAPARGAHVK
+474 RTKYGAPARGALVK
-488 LTTRSGRVYS
+488 LTTRTGRVYS

-512 PIAHFGIGEDKP
+512 PVAHFGLGEDKP
-524 QRLEVQYPDGVIVTV
+524 MKLDVQYPDGVVV
-539 SLRKS
+539 SASLRKS
-544 DKNKIHFVDHP
+544 DKNKVHFVDHP
-555 NKVHQ
+555 DKVN

>member
-1 MYIRTEMEKIIT
+1 MNKIMMFQTTLIFVWT
-13 AVTLTFSITFLSLYM
+13 LHTIFAVPQP
-28 DSINAAQVQNEGMF
+28 DGMF
-42 KRTKWLK
+42 IKTNWLK
-49 GLDTS
+49 NLDTS

-84 LKYNATTKRLVNLAK
+84 LKFDRATKRLINLA
-99 QDQRFSA
+99 QDHRYSA
-106 IGDVGGQA
+106 IADQGGQA

-140 GRADY
+140 GRSDY

-155 RYVNLYSDPVNSRM
+155 KYVNLYTDPVNSRM
-169 DAKSFAGR
+169 EAKSFAGR

-190 SIIIATYSQG
+190 SIVIATYSRG
-200 GTGNF
+200 GVGNF
-205 ALVEMDENHPSNNV
+205 ALVEMDENHPSNDVSN
-219 RSGNIVLKNVASIA
+219 GNIVLKNVASVAKID
-233 NINKATGGR
+233 KATGGR

-254 KSDIF
+254 RSDIF

-281 NGSFEDV
+281 NGSFEDI

-303 ISLGDFN
+303 ISLADFN

-322 AGPHRLFMQY
+322 EGEHRLFMQF
-332 KSAKGMRKF
+332 KAVGEARKF
-341 KNVATG
+341 RNIANRQ
-347 DYAVPTKIRTVIAAD
+347 YAVPTKIRTVIAAD

-376 CSHRNPNDREPNKLF
+376 CSHRDPNDREPNKLF
-391 TVVPNP
+391 TIIPNQF
-397 SNNSNDPVIR
+397 NNSSDPEI
-407 KIDIG
+407 KKMNIG

-424 AVTDMD
+424 AITDMD
-430 GDGLLD
+430 GDGVLD
-436 LLVSHGE
+436 LLISHGE
-443 SKTQPLQVYKVNRQ
+443 SQTQPLKVYRVNRDVS
-457 LARNA
+457 RNQA
-462 TGRKNNWVRVFP
+462 GKYNWVRVFP
-474 RTKYGAPARGAHVK
+474 RTKYGAPARGALVK
-488 LTTRSGRVYS
+488 LTTRTGRVYS

-512 PIAHFGIGEDKP
+512 PVAHFGLGEDKP
-524 QRLEVQYPDGVIVTV
+524 MKLDVQYPDGVVV
-539 SLRKS
+539 SASLRKS
-544 DKNKIHFVDHP
+544 DKNKVHFVDHP
-555 NKVHQ
+555 DKVN

>member
-1 MYIRTEMEKIIT
+1 MNKIMMFQTTLIFVWT
-13 AVTLTFSITFLSLYM
+13 LHTIFAVPQP
-28 DSINAAQVQNEGMF
+28 DGMF
-42 KRTKWLK
+42 IKTNWLK
-49 GLDTS
+49 NLDTS

-84 LKYNATTKRLVNLAK
+84 LKFDRATKRLINLA
-99 QDQRFSA
+99 QDHRYSA
-106 IGDVGGQA
+106 IADQGGQA

-155 RYVNLYSDPVNSRM
+155 KYVNLYTDPVNSRM
-169 DAKSFAGR
+169 EAKSFAGR
-177 SVACIDRLGTGKY
+177 SVACIDRHGTGKY
-190 SIIIATYSQG
+190 SIVIATYSRG
-200 GTGNF
+200 GVGNF
-205 ALVEMDENHPSNNV
+205 ALVEMDENHPSNDV
-219 RSGNIVLKNVASIA
+219 STGNIVLKNVASVA
-233 NINKATGGR
+233 KINKATGGR

-254 KSDIF
+254 RSDIF

-281 NGSFEDV
+281 NGSFEDI

-303 ISLGDFN
+303 ISLADFN

-322 AGPHRLFMQY
+322 EGEHRLFMQY
-332 KSAKGMRKF
+332 KAVGEARKF
-341 KNVATG
+341 RNIANRQ
-347 DYAVPTKIRTVIAAD
+347 YAVPTKIRTVIAAD

-376 CSHRNPNDREPNKLF
+376 CSHRDPNDREPNKLF
-391 TVVPNP
+391 TVIPNQF
-397 SNNSNDPVIR
+397 NNSSDPEI
-407 KIDIG
+407 KKMNIG

-424 AVTDMD
+424 AITDMD
-430 GDGLLD
+430 GDGVLD
-436 LLVSHGE
+436 LLISHGE
-443 SKTQPLQVYKVNRQ
+443 SQTQPLKVYRVNRDVS
-457 LARNA
+457 RNQA
-462 TGRKNNWVRVFP
+462 GKYNWVRVFP
-474 RTKYGAPARGAHVK
+474 RTKYGAPARGALVK
-488 LTTRSGRVYS
+488 LTTRTGRVYS

-512 PIAHFGIGEDKP
+512 PVAHFGLGEDKP
-524 QRLEVQYPDGVIVTV
+524 MKLDVQYPDGVVV
-539 SLRKS
+539 SASLRKS
-544 DKNKIHFVDHP
+544 DKNKVHFVDHP
-555 NKVHQ
+555 DKVN

>member
-1 MYIRTEMEKIIT
+1 MNKIMMFQTTLIFVWT
-13 AVTLTFSITFLSLYM
+13 LHTIVAVPQP
-28 DSINAAQVQNEGMF
+28 DGMF
-42 KRTKWLK
+42 IKTNWLK
-49 GLDTS
+49 NLDTS

-84 LKYNATTKRLVNLAK
+84 LKFDRATKRLINLA
-99 QDQRFSA
+99 QDHRYSA
-106 IGDVGGQA
+106 IADQGGQA

-155 RYVNLYSDPVNSRM
+155 KYVNLYTDPVNSRM
-169 DAKSFAGR
+169 EAKSFAGR

-190 SIIIATYSQG
+190 SIVIATYSRG
-200 GTGNF
+200 GVGNF
-205 ALVEMDENHPSNNV
+205 ALVEMDENHPSNDV
-219 RSGNIVLKNVASIA
+219 STGNIVLKNVASVARID
-233 NINKATGGR
+233 KATGGR

-254 KSDIF
+254 RSDIF

-281 NGSFEDV
+281 NGSFEDI

-303 ISLGDFN
+303 ISLADFN

-322 AGPHRLFMQY
+322 EGEHRLFMQY
-332 KSAKGMRKF
+332 KAVGEARKF
-341 KNVATG
+341 RNIANRQ
-347 DYAVPTKIRTVIAAD
+347 YAVPTKIRTVIAAD

-376 CSHRNPNDREPNKLF
+376 CSHRDPNDREPNKLF
-391 TVVPNP
+391 TVIPNQL
-397 SNNSNDPVIR
+397 NNSSDPEI
-407 KIDIG
+407 KKMNIG

-424 AVTDMD
+424 AITDMD
-430 GDGLLD
+430 GDGVLD
-436 LLVSHGE
+436 LLISHGE
-443 SKTQPLQVYKVNRQ
+443 SQTQPLKVYRVNRDVS
-457 LARNA
+457 RNQA
-462 TGRKNNWVRVFP
+462 GKYNWVRVFP
-474 RTKYGAPARGAHVK
+474 RTKYGAPARGALVK
-488 LTTRSGRVYS
+488 LTTRTGRVYS

-512 PIAHFGIGEDKP
+512 PVAHFGLGEDKP
-524 QRLEVQYPDGVIVTV
+524 MKLDVQYPDGVVV
-539 SLRKS
+539 SASLRKS
-544 DKNKIHFVDHP
+544 DKNKVHFVDHP
-555 NKVHQ
+555 DKVN

>member
-1 MYIRTEMEKIIT
+1 MMFQTTLIFVWTLHTIF
-13 AVTLTFSITFLSLYM
+13 AVPQL
-28 DSINAAQVQNEGMF
+28 DGMF
-42 KRTKWLK
+42 IKTNWLK
-49 GLDTS
+49 NLDTS

-84 LKYNATTKRLVNLAK
+84 LKFDRATKRLINLA
-99 QDQRFSA
+99 QDHRYSA
-106 IGDVGGQA
+106 IADQGGQA

-155 RYVNLYSDPVNSRM
+155 KYVNLYTDPVNSRM
-169 DAKSFAGR
+169 EAKSFAGR

-190 SIIIATYSQG
+190 SIVIATYSRG
-200 GTGNF
+200 GVGNF
-205 ALVEMDENHPSNNV
+205 ALVEMDENHPSNDV
-219 RSGNIVLKNVASIA
+219 STGNIVLKNVASVAKID
-233 NINKATGGR
+233 KATGGR

-254 KSDIF
+254 RSDIF

-281 NGSFEDV
+281 NGSFEDI

-303 ISLGDFN
+303 ISLADFN

-322 AGPHRLFMQY
+322 EGEHRLFMQY
-332 KSAKGMRKF
+332 KAVGEARKF
-341 KNVATG
+341 RNIANRQ
-347 DYAVPTKIRTVIAAD
+347 YAVPTKIRTVIAAD

-376 CSHRNPNDREPNKLF
+376 CSHRDPNDREPNKLF
-391 TVVPNP
+391 TVIPNQF
-397 SNNSNDPVIR
+397 NNSSDPEI
-407 KIDIG
+407 KKMNIG

-424 AVTDMD
+424 AITDMD
-430 GDGLLD
+430 GDGILD
-436 LLVSHGE
+436 LLISHGE
-443 SKTQPLQVYKVNRQ
+443 SQTQPLKVYRVNRDVS
-457 LARNA
+457 RNQA
-462 TGRKNNWVRVFP
+462 GKYNWVRVFP
-474 RTKYGAPARGAHVK
+474 RTKYGAPARGALVK
-488 LTTRSGRVYS
+488 LTTRTGRVYS

-512 PIAHFGIGEDKP
+512 PVAHFGLGEDKP
-524 QRLEVQYPDGVIVTV
+524 MKLDVQYPDGVVV
-539 SLRKS
+539 SASLRKS
-544 DKNKIHFVDHP
+544 DKNKVHFVDHP
-555 NKVHQ
+555 DKVN

>member
-1 MYIRTEMEKIIT
+1 MNKIMMFQTTLIFVWT
-13 AVTLTFSITFLSLYM
+13 LHTIFAVPQP
-28 DSINAAQVQNEGMF
+28 DGMF
-42 KRTKWLK
+42 IKTNWLK
-49 GLDTS
+49 NLDTS

-84 LKYNATTKRLVNLAK
+84 LKFDRATKRLINLA
-99 QDQRFSA
+99 QDHRYSA
-106 IGDVGGQA
+106 IADQGGQA

-155 RYVNLYSDPVNSRM
+155 KYVNLYTDPVNSRM
-169 DAKSFAGR
+169 EAKSFAGR

-190 SIIIATYSQG
+190 SIVIATYSRG
-200 GTGNF
+200 GVGNF
-205 ALVEMDENHPSNNV
+205 ALVEMDENHPSNDV
-219 RSGNIVLKNVASIA
+219 STGNIVLKNVASVARID
-233 NINKATGGR
+233 KATGGR

-254 KSDIF
+254 RSDIF

-281 NGSFEDV
+281 NGSFEDI

-303 ISLGDFN
+303 ISLADFN

-322 AGPHRLFMQY
+322 EGEHRLFMQY
-332 KSAKGMRKF
+332 KAVGEARKF
-341 KNVATG
+341 RNIANRQ
-347 DYAVPTKIRTVIAAD
+347 YAVPTKIRTVIAAD

-376 CSHRNPNDREPNKLF
+376 CSHRDPNDREPNKLF
-391 TVVPNP
+391 TVIPNQF
-397 SNNSNDPVIR
+397 NNSSDPEI
-407 KIDIG
+407 KKMNIG

-424 AVTDMD
+424 AITDMD
-430 GDGLLD
+430 GDGVLD
-436 LLVSHGE
+436 LLISHGE
-443 SKTQPLQVYKVNRQ
+443 SQTQPLKVYRVNRDVS
-457 LARNA
+457 RNQA
-462 TGRKNNWVRVFP
+462 GKYNWVRVFP
-474 RTKYGAPARGAHVK
+474 RTKYGAPARGALVK
-488 LTTRSGRVYS
+488 LTTRTGRVYS

-512 PIAHFGIGEDKP
+512 PVAHFGLGEDKP
-524 QRLEVQYPDGVIVTV
+524 MKLDVQYPDGVVV
-539 SLRKS
+539 SASLRKS
-544 DKNKIHFVDHP
+544 DKNKVHFVDHP
-555 NKVHQ
+555 DKVS

>member
-1 MYIRTEMEKIIT
+1 MNKIMMFQTSLIFVWT
-13 AVTLTFSITFLSLYM
+13 LHTIFAVPQP
-28 DSINAAQVQNEGMF
+28 DGMF
-42 KRTKWLK
+42 IKTNWLK
-49 GLDTS
+49 NLDTS

-84 LKYNATTKRLVNLAK
+84 LKFDRATKRLINLA
-99 QDQRFSA
+99 QDHRYSA
-106 IGDVGGQA
+106 IADQGGQA

-155 RYVNLYSDPVNSRM
+155 KYVNLYTNPVNSRM
-169 DAKSFAGR
+169 EAKSFAGR
-177 SVACIDRLGTGKY
+177 SVACIDRFGTGKY
-190 SIIIATYSQG
+190 SIVIATYSKG
-200 GTGNF
+200 GVGNF
-205 ALVEMDENHPSNNV
+205 ALVEMDENHPSNDV
-219 RSGNIVLKNVASIA
+219 STGNIVLKNVASVAKID
-233 NINKATGGR
+233 KATGGR

-254 KSDIF
+254 RSDIF

-281 NGSFEDV
+281 NGSFEDI

-303 ISLGDFN
+303 ISLADFN

-322 AGPHRLFMQY
+322 EGEHRLFMQY
-332 KSAKGMRKF
+332 KAVGEARKF
-341 KNVATG
+341 RNIANRQ
-347 DYAVPTKIRTVIAAD
+347 YAVPTKIRTVIAAD

-376 CSHRNPNDREPNKLF
+376 CSHRDPNDREPNKLF
-391 TVVPNP
+391 TVIPNQF
-397 SNNSNDPVIR
+397 NNSSHPEIKKMN
-407 KIDIG
+407 IG

-424 AVTDMD
+424 AITDID
-430 GDGLLD
+430 GDGVLD
-436 LLVSHGE
+436 LLISHGE
-443 SKTQPLQVYKVNRQ
+443 SQTQPLKVYRVNRDVS
-457 LARNA
+457 RNQA
-462 TGRKNNWVRVFP
+462 GKYNWVRVFP
-474 RTKYGAPARGAHVK
+474 RTKYGAPARGALVK
-488 LTTRSGRVYS
+488 LTTRTGRVYS

-512 PIAHFGIGEDKP
+512 PVAHFGLGEDKP
-524 QRLEVQYPDGVIVTV
+524 MKLDVQYPDGVVV
-539 SLRKS
+539 SASLRKS
-544 DKNKIHFVDHP
+544 DKNKVHFVDHP
-555 NKVHQ
+555 DKVN

>member
-1 MYIRTEMEKIIT
+1 MQWSRATRKGGADMNKIMMFQTTLIFVWT
-13 AVTLTFSITFLSLYM
+13 LHTIFAVPQP
-28 DSINAAQVQNEGMF
+28 DGMF
-42 KRTKWLK
+42 IKTNWLK
-49 GLDTS
+49 NLDTS

-84 LKYNATTKRLVNLAK
+84 LKFDRATKRLINLA
-99 QDQRFSA
+99 QDHRYSA
-106 IGDVGGQA
+106 IADQGGQA

-155 RYVNLYSDPVNSRM
+155 KYVNLYTDPVNSRM
-169 DAKSFAGR
+169 EAKSFAGR

-190 SIIIATYSQG
+190 SIVIATYSRG
-200 GTGNF
+200 GVGNF
-205 ALVEMDENHPSNNV
+205 ALVEMDENHPSNDV
-219 RSGNIVLKNVASIA
+219 STGNIVLKNVASVAKID
-233 NINKATGGR
+233 KATGGR

-254 KSDIF
+254 RSDIF

-281 NGSFEDV
+281 NGSFEDI

-303 ISLGDFN
+303 ISLADFN

-322 AGPHRLFMQY
+322 EGEHRLFMQY
-332 KSAKGMRKF
+332 KAVGEARKF
-341 KNVATG
+341 RNIANRQ
-347 DYAVPTKIRTVIAAD
+347 YAVPTKIRTVIAAD

-376 CSHRNPNDREPNKLF
+376 CSHRDPNDREPNKLF
-391 TVVPNP
+391 TVIPNQF
-397 SNNSNDPVIR
+397 NNSSDPEI
-407 KIDIG
+407 KKMNIG

-424 AVTDMD
+424 AITDMD
-430 GDGLLD
+430 GDGVLD
-436 LLVSHGE
+436 LLISHGE
-443 SKTQPLQVYKVNRQ
+443 SQTQPLKVYRVNRDVS
-457 LARNA
+457 RNQA
-462 TGRKNNWVRVFP
+462 GKYNWVRVFP
-474 RTKYGAPARGAHVK
+474 RTKYGAPARGALVK
-488 LTTRSGRVYS
+488 LTTRTGRVYS

-512 PIAHFGIGEDKP
+512 PVAHFGLGEDKP
-524 QRLEVQYPDGVIVTV
+524 MKLDVQYPDGVVV
-539 SLRKS
+539 SASLRKS
-544 DKNKIHFVDHP
+544 DKNKVHFVDHP
-555 NKVHQ
+555 DKVN

>member
-1 MYIRTEMEKIIT
+1 MNKIMMFQTTLIFVWT
-13 AVTLTFSITFLSLYM
+13 LHTIFAVPQP
-28 DSINAAQVQNEGMF
+28 DGMF
-42 KRTKWLK
+42 IKTNWLK
-49 GLDTS
+49 NLDTS

-84 LKYNATTKRLVNLAK
+84 LKFDRATKRLINLA
-99 QDQRFSA
+99 QDHRYSA
-106 IGDVGGQA
+106 IADQGGQA

-155 RYVNLYSDPVNSRM
+155 KYVNLYTDPVNSRM
-169 DAKSFAGR
+169 EAKSFAGR
-177 SVACIDRLGTGKY
+177 SVACIDRHGTGKY
-190 SIIIATYSQG
+190 SIVIATYSRG
-200 GTGNF
+200 GVGNF
-205 ALVEMDENHPSNNV
+205 ALVEMDENHPSNEV
-219 RSGNIVLKNVASIA
+219 STGNIVLKNVASVAKID
-233 NINKATGGR
+233 KATGGR

-254 KSDIF
+254 RSDIF

-281 NGSFEDV
+281 NGSFEDI

-303 ISLGDFN
+303 ISLADFN

-322 AGPHRLFMQY
+322 EGEHRLFMQY
-332 KSAKGMRKF
+332 KAVGEARKF
-341 KNVATG
+341 RNIANRQ
-347 DYAVPTKIRTVIAAD
+347 YAVPTKIRTVIAAD

-376 CSHRNPNDREPNKLF
+376 CSHRDPNDREPNKLF
-391 TVVPNP
+391 TVIPNQF
-397 SNNSNDPVIR
+397 NNSSDPEI
-407 KIDIG
+407 KKMNIG

-424 AVTDMD
+424 AITDMD
-430 GDGLLD
+430 GDGVLD
-436 LLVSHGE
+436 LLISHGE
-443 SKTQPLQVYKVNRQ
+443 SQTQPLKVYRVNRDVS
-457 LARNA
+457 RNQA
-462 TGRKNNWVRVFP
+462 GKYNWVRVFP
-474 RTKYGAPARGAHVK
+474 RTKYGAPARGALVK
-488 LTTRSGRVYS
+488 LTTRTGRIYS

-512 PIAHFGIGEDKP
+512 PVAHFGLGEDKP
-524 QRLEVQYPDGVIVTV
+524 MKLDVQYPDGVVV
-539 SLRKS
+539 SASLRKS
-544 DKNKIHFVDHP
+544 DKNKVHFVDHP
-555 NKVHQ
+555 DKVN

>member
-1 MYIRTEMEKIIT
+1 MNKIMMFQTTLIFVWT
-13 AVTLTFSITFLSLYM
+13 LHTIFAVPQP
-28 DSINAAQVQNEGMF
+28 DGMF
-42 KRTKWLK
+42 IKTNWLK
-49 GLDTS
+49 NLDTS

-84 LKYNATTKRLVNLAK
+84 LKFDRATKRLINLA
-99 QDQRFSA
+99 QDHRYSA
-106 IGDVGGQA
+106 IADQGGQA

-155 RYVNLYSDPVNSRM
+155 KYVNLYTDPVNSRM
-169 DAKSFAGR
+169 EAKSFAGR

-190 SIIIATYSQG
+190 SIVIATYSRG
-200 GTGNF
+200 GVGNF
-205 ALVEMDENHPSNNV
+205 ALVEMDENHPSNEV
-219 RSGNIVLKNVASIA
+219 STGNIVLKNVASVARID
-233 NINKATGGR
+233 KATGGR
-242 GLVVGPILGNNG
+242 GLVVGPILENNG
-254 KSDIF
+254 RSDIF

-281 NGSFEDV
+281 NGSFEDI

-303 ISLGDFN
+303 ISLADFN

-322 AGPHRLFMQY
+322 EGEHRLFMQF
-332 KSAKGMRKF
+332 KAVGEARKF
-341 KNVATG
+341 RNIANRQ
-347 DYAVPTKIRTVIAAD
+347 YAVPTKIRTVIAAD

-376 CSHRNPNDREPNKLF
+376 CSHRDPNDREPNKLF
-391 TVVPNP
+391 TVIPNQF
-397 SNNSNDPVIR
+397 NNSSDPEI
-407 KIDIG
+407 KKMNIG

-424 AVTDMD
+424 AITDMD
-430 GDGLLD
+430 GDGVLD
-436 LLVSHGE
+436 LLISHGE
-443 SKTQPLQVYKVNRQ
+443 SQTQPLKVYRVNRDVS
-457 LARNA
+457 RNQA
-462 TGRKNNWVRVFP
+462 GKYNWVRVFP
-474 RTKYGAPARGAHVK
+474 RTKYGAPARGALVK
-488 LTTRSGRVYS
+488 LTTRTGRVYS

-512 PIAHFGIGEDKP
+512 PVAHFGLGEDKP
-524 QRLEVQYPDGVIVTV
+524 MKLDVQYPDGVVV
-539 SLRKS
+539 SASLRKS
-544 DKNKIHFVDHP
+544 DKNKVHFVDHP
-555 NKVHQ
+555 DKVN

>member
-1 MYIRTEMEKIIT
+1 MNKIMMFQTTLIFVWT
-13 AVTLTFSITFLSLYM
+13 LHTIFAVPQP
-28 DSINAAQVQNEGMF
+28 DGMF
-42 KRTKWLK
+42 IKTNWLK
-49 GLDTS
+49 NLDTS

-84 LKYNATTKRLVNLAK
+84 LKFDRATKRLINLA
-99 QDQRFSA
+99 QDHRYSA
-106 IGDVGGQA
+106 IADQGGQA

-155 RYVNLYSDPVNSRM
+155 KYVNLYTDPVNSRM
-169 DAKSFAGR
+169 EAKSFAGR

-190 SIIIATYSQG
+190 SIVIATYSRG
-200 GTGNF
+200 GVGNF
-205 ALVEMDENHPSNNV
+205 ALVEMDENHPSNDV
-219 RSGNIVLKNVASIA
+219 STGNIVLKNFASVARID
-233 NINKATGGR
+233 KATGGR

-254 KSDIF
+254 RSDIF

-281 NGSFEDV
+281 NGSFEDI

-303 ISLGDFN
+303 ISLADFN

-322 AGPHRLFMQY
+322 EGEHRLFMQY
-332 KSAKGMRKF
+332 KAVGEARKF
-341 KNVATG
+341 RNIANRQ
-347 DYAVPTKIRTVIAAD
+347 YAVPTKIRTVIAAD

-376 CSHRNPNDREPNKLF
+376 CSHRDPNDREPNKLF
-391 TVVPNP
+391 TVIPNQF
-397 SNNSNDPVIR
+397 NNSSDPEI
-407 KIDIG
+407 KKMNIG

-424 AVTDMD
+424 AITDMD
-430 GDGLLD
+430 GDGILD
-436 LLVSHGE
+436 LLISHGE
-443 SKTQPLQVYKVNRQ
+443 SQTQPLKVYRVNRDVS
-457 LARNA
+457 RNQA
-462 TGRKNNWVRVFP
+462 GKYNWVRVFP
-474 RTKYGAPARGAHVK
+474 RTKYGAPARGALVK
-488 LTTRSGRVYS
+488 LTTRTGRVYS

-512 PIAHFGIGEDKP
+512 PVAHFGLGEDKP
-524 QRLEVQYPDGVIVTV
+524 MKLDVQYPDGVVV
-539 SLRKS
+539 SASLRKS
-544 DKNKIHFVDHP
+544 DKNKVHFVDHP
-555 NKVHQ
+555 DKVN

>member
-1 MYIRTEMEKIIT
+1 MNKIMMFQTTLIFVWT
-13 AVTLTFSITFLSLYM
+13 LHTIFAVPQP
-28 DSINAAQVQNEGMF
+28 DGMF
-42 KRTKWLK
+42 IKTNWLK
-49 GLDTS
+49 NLDTS

-84 LKYNATTKRLVNLAK
+84 LKFDRATKRLINLAH
-99 QDQRFSA
+99 DHRYSA
-106 IGDVGGQA
+106 IADQGGQA

-155 RYVNLYSDPVNSRM
+155 KYVNLYTDPVNSRM
-169 DAKSFAGR
+169 EAKSFAGR

-190 SIIIATYSQG
+190 SIVIATYSRG
-200 GTGNF
+200 GVGNF
-205 ALVEMDENHPSNNV
+205 ALVEMDENHPSNDV
-219 RSGNIVLKNVASIA
+219 STGNIVLKNVASVAKID
-233 NINKATGGR
+233 KATGGR

-254 KSDIF
+254 RSDIF

-281 NGSFEDV
+281 NGSFEDI

-303 ISLGDFN
+303 ISLADFN

-322 AGPHRLFMQY
+322 EGEHRLFMQY
-332 KSAKGMRKF
+332 KAVGEARKF
-341 KNVATG
+341 RNIANRQ
-347 DYAVPTKIRTVIAAD
+347 YAVPTKIRTVIAAD

-376 CSHRNPNDREPNKLF
+376 CSHRDPNDREPNKLF
-391 TVVPNP
+391 TVIPNQF
-397 SNNSNDPVIR
+397 NNSSDPEI
-407 KIDIG
+407 KKMNIG

-424 AVTDMD
+424 AITDMD
-430 GDGLLD
+430 GDGVLD
-436 LLVSHGE
+436 LLISHGE
-443 SKTQPLQVYKVNRQ
+443 SQTQPLKVYRVNRDVS
-457 LARNA
+457 RNQA
-462 TGRKNNWVRVFP
+462 GKYNWVRVFP
-474 RTKYGAPARGAHVK
+474 RTKYGAPARGALVK
-488 LTTRSGRVYS
+488 LTTRTGRVYS

-512 PIAHFGIGEDKP
+512 PVAHFGLGEDKP
-524 QRLEVQYPDGVIVTV
+524 MKLDVQYPDGVVV
-539 SLRKS
+539 SASLRKS
-544 DKNKIHFVDHP
+544 DKNKVHFVDHP
-555 NKVHQ
+555 DKVN

>member
-1 MYIRTEMEKIIT
+1 MQWSRATRKDGADMNKIMMFQTTLIFVWT
-13 AVTLTFSITFLSLYM
+13 LHTIFAVPQP
-28 DSINAAQVQNEGMF
+28 DGMF
-42 KRTKWLK
+42 IKTNWLK
-49 GLDTS
+49 NLDTS

-84 LKYNATTKRLVNLAK
+84 LKFDRATKRLINLA
-99 QDQRFSA
+99 QDHRYSA
-106 IGDVGGQA
+106 IADQGGQA

-155 RYVNLYSDPVNSRM
+155 KYVNLYTDPVNSRM
-169 DAKSFAGR
+169 EAKSFAGR

-190 SIIIATYSQG
+190 SIVIATYSRG
-200 GTGNF
+200 GVGNF
-205 ALVEMDENHPSNNV
+205 ALVEMDENHPSNDV
-219 RSGNIVLKNVASIA
+219 STGNIVLKNVASVAKID
-233 NINKATGGR
+233 KATGGR

-254 KSDIF
+254 RSDIF

-281 NGSFEDV
+281 NGSFEDI

-303 ISLGDFN
+303 ISLADFN

-322 AGPHRLFMQY
+322 EGEHRLFMQY
-332 KSAKGMRKF
+332 KAVGEARKF
-341 KNVATG
+341 RNIANRQ
-347 DYAVPTKIRTVIAAD
+347 YAVPTKIRTVIAAD

-376 CSHRNPNDREPNKLF
+376 CSHRDPNDREPNKLF
-391 TVVPNP
+391 TVIPNQF
-397 SNNSNDPVIR
+397 NNSSDPEI
-407 KIDIG
+407 IG

-424 AVTDMD
+424 AITDMD
-430 GDGLLD
+430 GDGVLD
-436 LLVSHGE
+436 LLISHGE
-443 SKTQPLQVYKVNRQ
+443 SQTQPLKVYRVNRDVS
-457 LARNA
+457 RNQA
-462 TGRKNNWVRVFP
+462 GKYNWVRVFP
-474 RTKYGAPARGAHVK
+474 RTKYGAPARGALVK
-488 LTTRSGRVYS
+488 LTTRTGRVYS

-512 PIAHFGIGEDKP
+512 PVAHFGLGEDKP
-524 QRLEVQYPDGVIVTV
+524 MKLDVQYPDGVNVSA

-544 DKNKIHFVDHP
+544 DKNKVHFVDHP
-555 NKVHQ
+555 DKVN

>member
-1 MYIRTEMEKIIT
+1 MNKIMMFQTTLIFVWT
-13 AVTLTFSITFLSLYM
+13 LHTIFAVPQP
-28 DSINAAQVQNEGMF
+28 DGMF
-42 KRTKWLK
+42 IKTNWLK
-49 GLDTS
+49 NLDTS

-84 LKYNATTKRLVNLAK
+84 LKFDRATKRLINLA
-99 QDQRFSA
+99 QDHRYSA
-106 IGDVGGQA
+106 IADQGGQA

-155 RYVNLYSDPVNSRM
+155 KYVNLYTDPVNSRM
-169 DAKSFAGR
+169 EAKSFAGR

-190 SIIIATYSQG
+190 SIVIATYSRG
-200 GTGNF
+200 GVGNF
-205 ALVEMDENHPSNNV
+205 ALVEMDENHPSNDV
-219 RSGNIVLKNVASIA
+219 STDNIVLKNVASVAKID
-233 NINKATGGR
+233 KATGGR

-254 KSDIF
+254 RSDIF

-281 NGSFEDV
+281 NGSFEDI

-303 ISLGDFN
+303 ISLADFN

-322 AGPHRLFMQY
+322 EGEHRLFMQY
-332 KSAKGMRKF
+332 KAVGEARKF
-341 KNVATG
+341 RNIANRQ
-347 DYAVPTKIRTVIAAD
+347 YAVPTKIRTVIAAD

-376 CSHRNPNDREPNKLF
+376 CSHRDPNDREPNKLF
-391 TVVPNP
+391 TVIPNQF
-397 SNNSNDPVIR
+397 NNSSDPEI
-407 KIDIG
+407 KKMNIG

-424 AVTDMD
+424 AITDMD
-430 GDGLLD
+430 GDGVLD
-436 LLVSHGE
+436 LLISHGE
-443 SKTQPLQVYKVNRQ
+443 SQTQPLKVYRVNRDVS
-457 LARNA
+457 RNQV
-462 TGRKNNWVRVFP
+462 GKYNWVRVFP
-474 RTKYGAPARGAHVK
+474 RTKYGAPARGALVK
-488 LTTRSGRVYS
+488 LTTRTGRVYS

-512 PIAHFGIGEDKP
+512 PVAHFGLGEDKP
-524 QRLEVQYPDGVIVTV
+524 MKLDVQYPDGVVV
-539 SLRKS
+539 SASLRKS
-544 DKNKIHFVDHP
+544 DKNKVHFVDHP
-555 NKVHQ
+555 DKVN

>member
-1 MYIRTEMEKIIT
+1 MNKIMMFQTTLIFVWT
-13 AVTLTFSITFLSLYM
+13 LHTIFAVPQP
-28 DSINAAQVQNEGMF
+28 DGMF
-42 KRTKWLK
+42 IKTNWLK
-49 GLDTS
+49 NLDTS

-84 LKYNATTKRLVNLAK
+84 LKFDRATKRLINLA
-99 QDQRFSA
+99 QDHRYNA
-106 IGDVGGQA
+106 IADQGGQA

-155 RYVNLYSDPVNSRM
+155 KYVNLYTDPVNSRM
-169 DAKSFAGR
+169 EAKSFAGR

-190 SIIIATYSQG
+190 SIVIATYSRG
-200 GTGNF
+200 GVGNF
-205 ALVEMDENHPSNNV
+205 ALVEMDENHPSNDV
-219 RSGNIVLKNVASIA
+219 STGNIVLKNVASVAKID
-233 NINKATGGR
+233 KATGGR

-254 KSDIF
+254 RSDIF

-281 NGSFEDV
+281 NGSFEDI

-303 ISLGDFN
+303 ISLADFN

-322 AGPHRLFMQY
+322 EGEHRLFMQY
-332 KSAKGMRKF
+332 KAVGEARKF
-341 KNVATG
+341 RNIANRQ
-347 DYAVPTKIRTVIAAD
+347 YAVPTKIRTVIAAD

-376 CSHRNPNDREPNKLF
+376 CSHRDPNDREPNKLF
-391 TVVPNP
+391 TVIPNQF
-397 SNNSNDPVIR
+397 NNSSHPEIKKMN
-407 KIDIG
+407 IG

-424 AVTDMD
+424 AITDID
-430 GDGLLD
+430 GDGVLD
-436 LLVSHGE
+436 LLISHGE
-443 SKTQPLQVYKVNRQ
+443 SQTQPLKVYRVNRDVS
-457 LARNA
+457 RNQA
-462 TGRKNNWVRVFP
+462 GKYNWVRVFP
-474 RTKYGAPARGAHVK
+474 RTKYGAPARGALVK
-488 LTTRSGRVYS
+488 LTTRTGRVYS

-512 PIAHFGIGEDKP
+512 PVAHFGLGEDKP
-524 QRLEVQYPDGVIVTV
+524 MKLDVQYPDGVVV
-539 SLRKS
+539 SASLRKS
-544 DKNKIHFVDHP
+544 DKNKVHFVDHP
-555 NKVHQ
+555 DKVN

>member
-1 MYIRTEMEKIIT
+1 MNKIMMFQTTLIFVWT
-13 AVTLTFSITFLSLYM
+13 LHSIFAVPQP
-28 DSINAAQVQNEGMF
+28 DGMF
-42 KRTKWLK
+42 IKTNWLK
-49 GLDTS
+49 NLDTS

-84 LKYNATTKRLVNLAK
+84 LKFDRATKRLINLA
-99 QDQRFSA
+99 QDHRYSA
-106 IGDVGGQA
+106 IADQGGQA

-155 RYVNLYSDPVNSRM
+155 KYVNLYTDPVNSRM
-169 DAKSFAGR
+169 EAKSFAGR

-190 SIIIATYSQG
+190 SIVIATYSRG
-200 GTGNF
+200 GVGNF
-205 ALVEMDENHPSNNV
+205 ALVEMDENHPSNEV
-219 RSGNIVLKNVASIA
+219 STGNIVLKNVASVARID
-233 NINKATGGR
+233 KATGGR

-254 KSDIF
+254 RSDIF

-281 NGSFEDV
+281 NGSFEDI

-303 ISLGDFN
+303 LSLADFN

-322 AGPHRLFMQY
+322 EGEHRLFMQY
-332 KSAKGMRKF
+332 NAVGEARKF
-341 KNVATG
+341 RNIANRQ
-347 DYAVPTKIRTVIAAD
+347 YAVPTKIRTVIAAD

-376 CSHRNPNDREPNKLF
+376 CSHRDPNDREPNKLF
-391 TVVPNP
+391 TVIPNQF
-397 SNNSNDPVIR
+397 NNSSDPEI
-407 KIDIG
+407 KKMNIG

-424 AVTDMD
+424 AITDMD
-430 GDGLLD
+430 GDGVLD
-436 LLVSHGE
+436 LLISHGE
-443 SKTQPLQVYKVNRQ
+443 SQTQPLKVYRVNRDVS
-457 LARNA
+457 RNQA
-462 TGRKNNWVRVFP
+462 GKYNWVRVFP
-474 RTKYGAPARGAHVK
+474 RTKYGAPARGALVK
-488 LTTRSGRVYS
+488 LTTRTGRVYS

-512 PIAHFGIGEDKP
+512 PVAHFGLGEDKP
-524 QRLEVQYPDGVIVTV
+524 MKLDVQYPDGVVV
-539 SLRKS
+539 SASLRKS
-544 DKNKIHFVDHP
+544 DKNKVHFVDHP
-555 NKVHQ
+555 DKVN